1 VDLLVAWL
9 PSPGSGLAT
18 PFGLS
23 PLPFA
28 RGFLGGDA
36 MAFISTSDGRHQFR
50 SMAVQLRFMAGADT
64 TAVISRWYV
73 FSSLKVAKL

>member
-1 VDLLVAWL
+1 
-9 PSPGSGLAT
+9 LAT

-23 PLPFA
+23 PPEAQAAGGLPFA